1 MLEEQQQQ
9 EERTEQVVEG
19 AEKTGMSPLSWA
31 AIGSI
36 ALSWYYFFAQDDKQ
50 MGLFVGLWPPTFLA
64 LGSYFKI
71 NEIEQEVQR
80 ISRPGSTIRNAVQDV
95 MRNR

>member
-1 MLEEQQQQ
+1 
-9 EERTEQVVEG
+9 
-19 AEKTGMSPLSWA
+19 MSPLSWA

-36 ALSWYYFFAQDDKQ
+36 ALSWYYFFARGDKQ

-71 NEIEQEVQR
+71 NEIQEEVER
-80 ISRPGSTIRNAVQDV
+80 ISRPGSTIRDAVQDV

>member
-1 MLEEQQQQ
+1 
-9 EERTEQVVEG
+9 
-19 AEKTGMSPLSWA
+19 MSPLSWA

-36 ALSWYYFFAQDDKQ
+36 GLSWYYFFARDDKQ

-71 NEIEQEVQR
+71 NEIQEEVER
-80 ISRPGSTIRNAVQDV
+80 ISRPGSTIRDAVQDV

>member
-1 MLEEQQQQ
+1 MLEEQQQ
-9 EERTEQVVEG
+9 EGRAETVAEG
-19 AEKTGMSPLSWA
+19 AEQTGMSPLSWA

-36 ALSWYYFFAQDDKQ
+36 GLSWYYFFAREDKQ

-64 LGSYFKI
+64 LGSYFRI

-80 ISRPGSTIRNAVQDV
+80 ISRPGSTIREAVQDV